1 MFHKT
6 NLLSFVG
13 LQFCYIKALFV
24 PKNKQ
29 KQQFCHIFSFFLSF
43 FKQQWVSAFHLFL
56 SFSRA
61 NGRLWLRHFCT
72 NVARKYKCV
81 GCNFS
86 YCIRANTAPLLIR
99 TPPFCHFLYKKGHF
113 WKPSGKICI

>member
-81 GCNFS
+81 GCNCS
-86 YCIRANTAPLLIR
+86 YLLGSAL
-99 TPPFCHFLYKKGHF
+99 FAGMSKVC
-113 WKPSGKICI
+113 